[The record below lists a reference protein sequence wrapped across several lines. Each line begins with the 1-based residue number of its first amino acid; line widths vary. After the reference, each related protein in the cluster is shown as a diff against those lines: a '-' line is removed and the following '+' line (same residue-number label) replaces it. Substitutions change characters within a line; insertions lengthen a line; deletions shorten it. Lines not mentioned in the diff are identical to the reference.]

1 MTQEGYR
8 ANQTGS
14 TLRAAR
20 AGARMKT
27 DDFRASGYCNAGG
40 MFRATKPEFGYE

>member
-8 ANQTGS
+8 ANRTGS

-27 DDFRASGYCNAGG
+27 DDFQVSGYCDAGG
-40 MFRATKPEFGYE
+40 VFWVTKPELGYE